1 MRNSFIIIALA
12 LIMGFAT
19 PAFCSENIIPKA
31 FGKLSEVE
39 AALKK
44 IGQNLDKIAGSASQP
59 DRVFALQ
66 DLANLCKTSRMQVHG
81 LNSLYSVVYVVK
93 REKGFES
100 KEAVMLKD
108 KCKFAT
114 NDFLRRKTFIHDMT
128 LKASDQKL
136 KDLAYI
142 LGAQLNITLN
152 NLSIISK
159 NLK

>member
-1 MRNSFIIIALA
+1 MRNTFIIMIFA
-12 LIMGFAT
+12 LIMSFAS
-19 PAFCSENIIPKA
+19 PAFCSESIIPKT

-39 AALKK
+39 SALKK

-81 LNSLYSVVYVVK
+81 LNSLYSVANVVK
-93 REKGFES
+93 REKRFES
-100 KEAVMLKD
+100 KEAAMLKE
-108 KCKFAT
+108 KCRYAT
-114 NDFLRRKTFIHDMT
+114 NDFLRRKTFVHDIIVKT
-128 LKASDQKL
+128 RDQKL

-142 LGAQLNITLN
+142 LEVQLDITLN